1 MAKTYIDGT
10 SCKAINGQFWEFYNM
25 SFNLEKLQQ
34 YANEKGYVDMTMS
47 KRREAGQYG
56 DTHYF
61 TLNDWKPEGE
71 GNDSAEWGNN
81 NTQPPAQNNNQ
92 MANNQTSQNQ
102 WNDDISIED
111 IPF

>member
-10 SCKAINGQFWEFYNM
+10 SCKAIEGQYWEFFNM

-34 YANEKGYVDMTMS
+34 YANEKGYVNMTMS
-47 KRREAGQYG
+47 KRREVGQYG

-61 TLNDWKPEGE
+61 TLNEWSPEGNNAPASDP
-71 GNDSAEWGNN
+71 NDRRSGGWSDSNN
-81 NTQPPAQNNNQ
+81 PE
-92 MANNQTSQNQ
+92 
-102 WNDDISIED
+102 ISVED

>member
-10 SCKAINGQFWEFYNM
+10 SCKTVSGQFGEFHNM

-34 YANEKGYVDMTMS
+34 YANEKGYINMTMS
-47 KRREAGQYG
+47 KRREVGQYG

-61 TLNDWKPEGE
+61 TLN
-71 GNDSAEWGNN
+71 EWNPDDNGGGSE
-81 NTQPPAQNNNQ
+81 NTAPAAKQN
-92 MANNQTSQNQ
+92 APAG
-102 WNDDISIED
+102 DDISVED

>member
-10 SCKAINGQFWEFYNM
+10 SCKTVSGQFGEFFNM

-34 YANEKGYVDMTMS
+34 YANEKGYVNMTMS
-47 KRREAGQYG
+47 KRREVGQYG

-61 TLNDWKPEGE
+61 TLNEWKPEGE
-71 GNDSAEWGNN
+71 NNDEAATQNTAPQANN
-81 NTQPPAQNNNQ
+81 N
-92 MANNQTSQNQ
+92 
-102 WNDDISIED
+102 WGDDISVED